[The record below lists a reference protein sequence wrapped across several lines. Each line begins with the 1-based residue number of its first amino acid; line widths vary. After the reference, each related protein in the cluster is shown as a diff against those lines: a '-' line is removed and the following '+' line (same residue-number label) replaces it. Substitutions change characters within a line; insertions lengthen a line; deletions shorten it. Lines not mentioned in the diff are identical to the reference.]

1 MRVTQVST
9 QICTPTPVGLSR
21 LLLMPVFQSLVVLSP
36 PVFKPPPCLTPQS
49 QLVPLKP
56 LKLLAT
62 LPQFSTAFPI
72 WALQATIL
80 CVRPLKKHQRVISQ
94 RLLVVPSL
102 LSTSTHGKF
111 ASWLVVASAVV
122 LFSPTD
128 GFSLLPIVVM
138 VLAPPLF
145 MFPTG
150 E

>member
-1 MRVTQVST
+1 M
-9 QICTPTPVGLSR
+9 G
-21 LLLMPVFQSLVVLSP
+21 VLSP

-49 QLVPLKP
+49 QLVPLK
-56 LKLLAT
+56 LLAT
-62 LPQFSTAFPI
+62 LRQFSIAFPT
-72 WALQATIL
+72 WASQATIL
-80 CVRPLKKHQRVISQ
+80 SVRPLKKHPRVISQ
-94 RLLVVPSL
+94 RLLVVPSP

-111 ASWLVVASAVV
+111 VSWLVVASAVV